1 MPISDLM
8 LAGSKLMA
16 LGMGIVFSFLVVLVF
31 IMLAMSRFAMA
42 LQKPELE
49 EQPDGGLPVSQ
60 QDHQAARGDLVA
72 VITAAVTRYRATHN

>member
-16 LGMGIVFSFLVVLVF
+16 LGMGIVFSFLVCLVF
-31 IMLAMSRFAMA
+31 IMLAMSRLAMA

-49 EQPDGGLPVSQ
+49 ERPDGGLSVSQ
-60 QDHQAARGDLVA
+60 QDHPSARGDLVA
-72 VITAAVTRYRATHN
+72 VITAAVTRYRTTHN